1 MEIRLFQLLVP
12 FIAFLFVAAV
22 ATRYLKGKINLSEFL
37 LSLIFWAALGVF
49 AIFPDAISVFVA
61 KLFGIKDNV
70 NAVIFLSIGIIL
82 YLLFKLYSEMKDNRR
97 KLTLL
102 TRKIALKDAEELED
116 L

>member
-12 FIAFLFVAAV
+12 AVALLFVAAV

-37 LSLIFWAALGVF
+37 LSLIFWLGLGIF
-49 AIFPDAISVFVA
+49 AIFPDVISNFVA

-70 NAVIFLSIGIIL
+70 NAVLFLSIGVIV
-82 YLLFKLYSEMKDNRR
+82 YLLFKLYSEIKENRR

-102 TRKIALKDAEELED
+102 TRKIALKDAEELDE